1 MLYKPKISFN
11 KEETRGREKHNAKIL
26 KANIIQFSC
35 LKKRKKK
42 KEKRNKGNKVVTVG
56 EMELFAECLP
66 KEYKGKRSA

>member
-1 MLYKPKISFN
+1 VLYKPAISLN
-11 KEETRGREKHNAKIL
+11 REETRVKKAQRKIL

-35 LKKRKKK
+35 LKKREKKK
-42 KEKRNKGNKVVTVG
+42 KKGNKGNKVVTVG